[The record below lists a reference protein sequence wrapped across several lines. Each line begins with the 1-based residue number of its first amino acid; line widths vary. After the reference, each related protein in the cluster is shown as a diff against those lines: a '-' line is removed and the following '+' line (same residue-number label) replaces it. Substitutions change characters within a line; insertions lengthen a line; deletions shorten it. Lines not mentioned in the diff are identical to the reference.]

1 MVDHLM
7 EVEKILENIDVDLIK
22 KLTADLVAL
31 DSQNP
36 PGKCSHLAAYLK
48 EECQKL
54 GFTTKIFPLDEN
66 RHNILVYYGEGE
78 RDIVLSGHLDTVPI
92 GDLKQWKYPP
102 LEVTEKDGKL
112 HGRGTADM
120 LGGVATLIAVMDA
133 IKRSGHKLTH
143 RLVFAGTADEEVG
156 MHGAFHLQKQ
166 GVMDKADFLVI
177 TEATSLHVG
186 IAEKGPFWMRMHVKG
201 KAAHGSMPEVGIN
214 SIEGACIG
222 IKAIKEIIPKTP
234 HSLLGVSTVNVGI
247 IQGGTKINVV
257 PEDCSVD
264 FDFRLVPGVDKNEFE
279 VIISDLMKDLTDKY
293 DYTFSHEIIHTIP
306 ALSADENEPMI
317 KQLLIWTK
325 SIAGIPAKP
334 IGLSYGT
341 DAAALIP
348 PRDIP
353 FAIIGG
359 GDPKIIH
366 QANEFVELDELV
378 KAAKIITA
386 ALLNTYVK
394 TR

>member
-1 MVDHLM
+1 MD
-7 EVEKILENIDVDLIK
+7 VEKIIENIDVALIK
-22 KLTADLVAL
+22 KLTASLVAL

-36 PGKCSHLAAYLK
+36 PGKCSHLAAFL
-48 EECQKL
+48 EVECQKL
-54 GFTTKIFPLDEN
+54 GFTTEIFPLDEN
-66 RHNILVYYGEGE
+66 RHNIVVYYGEGE
-78 RDIVLSGHLDTVPI
+78 RDVVLSGHLDTVPV
-92 GDLKQWKYPP
+92 GDLDQWKYPP

-112 HGRGTADM
+112 WGRGTADM

-143 RLVFAGTADEEVG
+143 RLIFAGTADEEVG
-156 MHGAFHLQKQ
+156 MHGAFHLQEQ
-166 GVMDKADFLVI
+166 GVMNKADFLVI

-186 IAEKGPFWMRMHVKG
+186 IAEKGPYWIRMHVKG

-214 SIEGACIG
+214 AIEGACVG
-222 IKAIKEIIPKTP
+222 IKALKEIIPKTTHP
-234 HSLLGVSTVNVGI
+234 LLGVSTVNVGI

-264 FDFRLVPGVDKNEFE
+264 LDFRLVPGVDEK
-279 VIISDLMKDLTDKY
+279 VLDGKISDLLRDLTDKY
-293 DYTFSHEIIHTIP
+293 DYKFSHELIHTIP
-306 ALSADENEPMI
+306 ALSADESEPMI
-317 KQLLIWTK
+317 KQLLAWSK
-325 SIAGIPAKP
+325 SVAGLPGKP

-348 PRDIP
+348 PKDIP

-366 QANEFVELDELV
+366 QANEFVEIDELV
-378 KAAKIITA
+378 NAAKIITA
-386 ALLNTYVK
+386 AILNTYVK